1 MSHLF
6 EMAVCDV
13 VGVANHPSF
22 MVSLAYHT
30 CCQVFYVVIHKSRS
44 SENAWPP

>member
-13 VGVANHPSF
+13 GGVANPPSF
-22 MVSLAYHT
+22 MVSLAYNT
-30 CCQVFYVVIHKSRS
+30 CCHVFYVVMNKSRS